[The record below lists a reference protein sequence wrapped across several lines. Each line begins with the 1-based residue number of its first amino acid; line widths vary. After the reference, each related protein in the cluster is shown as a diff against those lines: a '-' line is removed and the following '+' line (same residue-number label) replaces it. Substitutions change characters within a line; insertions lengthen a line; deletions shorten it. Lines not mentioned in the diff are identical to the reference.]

1 MKGLLNQMTSAIL
14 FSIRGREGVL
24 MIRGGKRVG
33 AGRKV
38 IPDFEKKKRR
48 SLYISDELY
57 TQVINI
63 DSNSTFSQN
72 CNRLIELGI
81 SNLDKGNKEYCLPSN
96 SVMTSEKSDV
106 LYNSIKD
113 DFKRKNS
120 SKSLKFIDLFA
131 GIGGI
136 RAGFEDKNTKCVFS
150 SEWDKYAAE
159 TYEANYGEKPNGDI
173 TKINE
178 NNIPDH
184 DVLLAGFPCQP
195 FSNIGKREG
204 FAHETQGTL
213 FFDVLRILKKKQ
225 PKMFL
230 LENVKGLLT
239 NDKGNT
245 FRVILDNLKN
255 LGYSVFYK
263 VMDAQD
269 FGLPQRRERIVIV
282 GFHPDL
288 KINDF
293 LFPKGNPNVRNPI
306 KEILECQPT
315 GYSISRHLQESYL
328 FKKNDG
334 KPQIIDFKS
343 TIQVNTLV
351 ASYHKIQR
359 LTGTFVRD
367 GETDLRLF
375 SELELKRLMG
385 FPDDFII
392 PVSRTQM
399 YRQFGNS
406 VAVPMIKAVANAMK
420 ERLLVA
426 EKVAREQEK
435 SIAL

>member
-1 MKGLLNQMTSAIL
+1 M
-14 FSIRGREGVL
+14 
-24 MIRGGKRVG
+24 RGGNRLG

-38 IPDFEKKKRR
+38 IPESEKKKRK
-48 SLYISDELY
+48 SVYITDKLY
-57 TQVINI
+57 TRIMDTDIENC
-63 DSNSTFSQN
+63 NNFSQK
-72 CNRLIELGI
+72 CMALIELAMENLNKNNQEHSVKRNNILMVREPKSTYNKTNNNFEKQNSGI
-81 SNLDKGNKEYCLPSN
+81 KL
-96 SVMTSEKSDV
+96 T
-106 LYNSIKD
+106 
-113 DFKRKNS
+113 
-120 SKSLKFIDLFA
+120 FIDLFA

-136 RAGFEDKNTKCVFS
+136 RLGFEDKYTKCVFS
-150 SEWDKYAAE
+150 SEWDKYAAQ
-159 TYEANYGEKPNGDI
+159 TYEANYGEKPHGDI

-178 NNIPDH
+178 NDIPDH

-239 NDKGNT
+239 NDNGNT
-245 FRVILDNLKN
+245 FRVILDNLKS
-255 LGYSVFYK
+255 LGYSVFYE
-263 VMDAQD
+263 VMDAQN

-288 KINDF
+288 GINDF
-293 LFPKGNPNVRNPI
+293 SFPKGNPDNKVPI
-306 KEILECQPT
+306 NAILEHNPT
-315 GYSISRHLQESYL
+315 GYSISKRLQESYL
-328 FKKNDG
+328 FKKDDG
-334 KPQIIDFKS
+334 KPQIVDFDS

-359 LTGTFVRD
+359 LTGTFVKD
-367 GETDLRLF
+367 GETGLRLF

-385 FPDDFII
+385 FPDDFKV

-406 VAVPMIKAVANAMK
+406 VAVPMIKAVAKAMK
-420 ERLLVA
+420 ERLLLA
-426 EKVAREQEK
+426 EMQDIEK
-435 SIAL
+435 IKTIAL